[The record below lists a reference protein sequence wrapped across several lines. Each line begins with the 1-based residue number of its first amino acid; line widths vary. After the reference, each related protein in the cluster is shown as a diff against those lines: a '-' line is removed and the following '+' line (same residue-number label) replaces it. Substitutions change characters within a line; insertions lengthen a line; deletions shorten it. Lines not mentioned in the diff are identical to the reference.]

1 MAKGQFGKIPDELNF
16 IKKSKPHFFHEEC
29 WVILKKIITQ
39 ISKLCVL
46 HFLSD
51 LEINWCRMVITQEL
65 NAIAEFT
72 TFQEIL
78 DAESWINEMIDFY
91 IEKAIEFE
99 EYETASNLTNLKNT
113 K

>member
-51 LEINWCRMVITQEL
+51 LEINWCPYVFLMLRRYL
-65 NAIAEFT
+65 NA
-72 TFQEIL
+72 QESSGL
-78 DAESWINEMIDFY
+78 
-91 IEKAIEFE
+91 
-99 EYETASNLTNLKNT
+99 L
-113 K
+113 